1 MGSLENQ
8 IFTLNEIKN
17 LPLLTIGR
25 IDKLSRNTSFSS
37 ILDSPQQKIESIHS
51 DEQWN
56 NSSEQKNKKEE
67 DIDLLNECYDV
78 LPLNNVK
85 KHIGIKSWF
94 I

>member
-1 MGSLENQ
+1 LNSLENQ
-8 IFTLNEIKN
+8 LFTLNEIKN

-25 IDKLSRNTSFSS
+25 IDKLSRNTSLSS
-37 ILDSPQQKIESIHS
+37 NLDSPQQKFGSIHS
-51 DEQWN
+51 DEDWHI
-56 NSSEQKNKKEE
+56 SEQKNKKEE